1 MESVAESLRLVKAD
15 TDHEGS
21 RPGAALLKQS
31 RQCRMMHVTHNE
43 KQAKVVPRSR
53 RPVQGRLFFYQ
64 EGKMEKNLAQKYDH
78 SKVEEG
84 RYNEWVEAGYFT
96 AGDKSKDPFTIVIP
110 PPNVTGILHI
120 GHAWDNTLQDII
132 SRYKRLQGYD
142 MLYLPGMDHAGI
154 ATQARVDA
162 RLKSEGISRYDL
174 GREKFLERAW
184 QWKEEYAATIR
195 KQWAKLGNSLDYTR
209 ERFTMDEGLNLAVR
223 KVFVDLYN
231 EGLIYR
237 GWRIINWDPEARTAL
252 SNIEVYYQDDPG
264 KMYYFNYRVV
274 ETGDTFT
281 VATTRP
287 ETMFGDVCVVVNPD
301 DDRFRHLIGKHAVN
315 PANDEELI
323 IIGDDYVDVEFGT
336 GAMKCTPAHD
346 PNDFLIA
353 ERHGLEKPICMNPD
367 GTMNELAGVYEG
379 MDRYECRDRLVERI
393 KENGNLVKIEDIT
406 HNVAHSER
414 THCVIE
420 PYLSQQWFVRMKPL
434 ADDVL
439 ANQNIPEQKINFYPE
454 RFEKVFTQWLENIE
468 DWCISRQLWWGHRI
482 PAWYHKETGE
492 TYVGMEEPADSEN
505 WIQDEDVLDTWFSSA
520 LWPFSTLGWPDETG
534 DMARYYPTS
543 TMVTGYDIIFF
554 WVARMAFQARHFT
567 KNRPFKD
574 VLIHGLIRDAQ
585 GRKMSKSLGNGVDPM
600 EVIDEY
606 GVDAL
611 RFFLTTNS
619 TPGQDMR
626 YIPEKVEAAWNFIN
640 KIWNASRFVLMNLPE
655 GMELSDADLSHL
667 SLADAWILNK
677 LNRTIEHVTA
687 NMEKYEFALVGNEL
701 YSFVWDDFCSW
712 YVEMSK
718 SNLNSDDEEVRK
730 AAQSTLMVCL
740 HAIVRLLHPFMP
752 FVTEEI
758 YLTMPHEK
766 ASINLESWPQVI
778 EGLPLSD
785 LDSME
790 RILSAITKIREVKKA
805 NDLKPAAMIEVMLKD
820 LNGNTIPVEKGF
832 AAILQ
837 KMAKAEWRDDLEG
850 DLSVETITGGT
861 LLIPSRE
868 LSNPE
873 EELKKL
879 AAEKERLEK
888 EIARSNGILS
898 NEGFLKK
905 APEAKVKLEKDKLEV
920 YKKQYQTILDRIA
933 VLNG

>member
-1 MESVAESLRLVKAD
+1 MRSKQRWYHVSDVLCI
-15 TDHEGS
+15 
-21 RPGAALLKQS
+21 GAF
-31 RQCRMMHVTHNE
+31 
-43 KQAKVVPRSR
+43 
-53 RPVQGRLFFYQ
+53 LFIQ
-64 EGKMEKNLAQKYDH
+64 EEIMEKNLAAKYDH
-78 SKVEEG
+78 KAVEENKYAG
-84 RYNEWVEAGYFT
+84 WVEKGYFT

-132 SRYKRLQGYD
+132 SRYKRMQGYD

-154 ATQARVDA
+154 ATQAKVDA
-162 RLKSEGISRYDL
+162 RLKSEGISRYDI

-184 QWKEEYAATIR
+184 EWKEEYAATIR

-209 ERFTMDEGLNLAVR
+209 ERFTMDEGLNRAVR
-223 KVFVDLYN
+223 QVFVTLYE

-264 KMYYFNYRVV
+264 KMYYFNYEVV
-274 ETGDTFT
+274 ETGETFT

-287 ETMFGDVCVVVNPD
+287 ETMFGDVCVVVNPED
-301 DDRFRHLIGKHAVN
+301 ERFRHLIGKHAIN
-315 PANDEELI
+315 PANHEPLI

-346 PNDFLIA
+346 PNDFAIA

-367 GTMNELAGVYEG
+367 GTMNALCGEYDG

-393 KENGNLVKIEDIT
+393 EAEGNLVKIEDIT

-420 PYLSQQWFVRMKPL
+420 PYLSQQWFVKMKPL

-439 ANQNIPEQKINFYPE
+439 ANQKDPDQKITFYPE
-454 RFEKVFTQWLENIE
+454 RFEKTFSQWLENIE

-482 PAWYHKETGE
+482 PAWYNQDTGE
-492 TYVGMEEPADSEN
+492 TYVGMEDPKDGGN
-505 WIQDEDVLDTWFSSA
+505 WVQDEDVLDTWFSSA
-520 LWPFSTLGWPDETG
+520 LWPFSTLGWPDETD
-534 DMARYYPTS
+534 DMARYYPTD

-600 EVIDEY
+600 DVIDEY

-640 KIWNASRFVLMNLPE
+640 KIWNASRFVIMNLDE
-655 GMELSDADLSHL
+655 GMSIDDVDLSSL
-667 SLADAWILNK
+667 SVSDAWILNR
-677 LNRTIEHVTA
+677 LNETIAHVTE

-718 SNLNSDDEEVRK
+718 SALNSDDAKARK
-730 AAQSTLMVCL
+730 AAQSTLLTCL
-740 HAIVRLLHPFMP
+740 DAILRLLQPFMP

-758 YLTMPHEK
+758 YLTIPHRKE
-766 ASINLESWPQVI
+766 SINLETWPSVI
-778 EGLPLSD
+778 KDIESAD
-785 LDSME
+785 LESME
-790 RILSAITKIREVKKA
+790 RVLSAIQKIREVKNV
-805 NDLKPAAMIEVMLKD
+805 NDLKPSQLIHVMLRD
-820 LNGNTIPVEKGF
+820 LSGNIIPVDEKL
-832 AAILQ
+832 AAIIS

-850 DLSVETITGGT
+850 DLAVETIRLGS
-861 LLIPSRE
+861 LNIPSSE
-868 LSNPE
+868 LADPAE
-873 EELKKL
+873 EIRKL
-879 AAEKERLEK
+879 TAEKERLEK

-905 APEAKVKLEKDKLEV
+905 APAQKVEVERRKLDE
-920 YKKQYQTILDRIA
+920 YQKQYQTVCDR
-933 VLNG
+933 LNQLG

>member
-1 MESVAESLRLVKAD
+1 
-15 TDHEGS
+15 
-21 RPGAALLKQS
+21 
-31 RQCRMMHVTHNE
+31 
-43 KQAKVVPRSR
+43 
-53 RPVQGRLFFYQ
+53 
-64 EGKMEKNLAQKYDH
+64 MEKNLATKYDH
-78 SKVEEG
+78 KAVEENK
-84 RYNEWVEAGYFT
+84 YNGWVEKGYFT

-132 SRYKRLQGYD
+132 SRYKRMQGYD

-154 ATQARVDA
+154 ATQAKVDA
-162 RLKSEGISRYDL
+162 RLKSEGISRYDI

-184 QWKEEYAATIR
+184 EWKEEYAATIR
-195 KQWAKLGNSLDYTR
+195 RQWAKLGNSLDYTR
-209 ERFTMDEGLNLAVR
+209 ERFTMDEGLNRAVR
-223 KVFVDLYN
+223 QVFVTLYE

-264 KMYYFNYRVV
+264 KMYYFNYKVV

-301 DDRFRHLIGKHAVN
+301 DERFKHLIGKHAVN
-315 PANDEELI
+315 PANGEELV

-346 PNDFLIA
+346 PNDFAIA

-367 GTMNELAGVYEG
+367 GTMNALAGVYEG

-393 KENGNLVKIEDIT
+393 EAEGNLVKIENIT

-420 PYLSQQWFVRMKPL
+420 PYLSQQWFVKMKPL

-439 ANQNIPEQKINFYPE
+439 KNQQIPDQKITFYPE
-454 RFEKVFTQWLENIE
+454 RFEKTFSQWLENIE

-482 PAWYHKETGE
+482 PAWYNQDSGE
-492 TYVGMEEPADSEN
+492 TYVGMDEPSDGGN
-505 WIQDEDVLDTWFSSA
+505 WVQDEDVLDTWFSSA
-520 LWPFSTLGWPDETG
+520 LWPFSTLGWPDATD
-534 DMARYYPTS
+534 DMARYYPTD

-600 EVIDEY
+600 DVIDQY

-640 KIWNASRFVLMNLPE
+640 KIWNASRFVIMNLEE
-655 GMELSDADLSHL
+655 GMTVEDVDLSDLSV
-667 SLADAWILNK
+667 SDAWILNR
-677 LNRTIEHVTA
+677 LNQTVSHVTE

-701 YSFVWDDFCSW
+701 YSFIWDDFCSW

-718 SNLNSDDEEVRK
+718 SALNGNDPAAKK
-730 AAQSTLMVCL
+730 AAQSTLLTCL
-740 HAIVRLLHPFMP
+740 DAIVRLLQPFMP

-758 YLTMPHEK
+758 YLTIPHRKE
-766 ASINLESWPQVI
+766 SINLETWPKPI
-778 EGLPLSD
+778 ENLPVSD
-785 LDSME
+785 LESME
-790 RILSAITKIREVKKA
+790 RVLSAIQKIREVKNV
-805 NDLKPAAMIEVMLKD
+805 NDIKPGTVIHVMLRD
-820 LNGNTIPVEKGF
+820 LSGSIIPADPKL
-832 AAILQ
+832 AAIIA
-837 KMAKAEWRDDLEG
+837 KMAKAEWKDDLSG
-850 DLSVETITGGT
+850 DLAVETIRLGS
-861 LLIPSRE
+861 LNIPSNE
-868 LSNPE
+868 LADPAE
-873 EELKKL
+873 EIKKL
-879 AAEKERLEK
+879 NAEKERLEK
-888 EIARSNGILS
+888 EIARSSGILS
-898 NEGFLKK
+898 NPGFLKK
-905 APEAKVKLEKDKLEV
+905 APAAKVELEKKKLEE
-920 YKKQYQTILDRIA
+920 YQQQYQT
-933 VLNG
+933 VLNRLNALA

>member
-1 MESVAESLRLVKAD
+1 MRSKQRWYHVSDVLCI
-15 TDHEGS
+15 
-21 RPGAALLKQS
+21 GAF
-31 RQCRMMHVTHNE
+31 
-43 KQAKVVPRSR
+43 
-53 RPVQGRLFFYQ
+53 LFIQ
-64 EGKMEKNLAQKYDH
+64 EEIMEKNLAAKYDH
-78 SKVEEG
+78 KAVEENKYAG
-84 RYNEWVEAGYFT
+84 WVEKGYFT

-132 SRYKRLQGYD
+132 SRYKRMQGYD

-154 ATQARVDA
+154 ATQAKVDA
-162 RLKSEGISRYDL
+162 RLKSEGISRYDI

-184 QWKEEYAATIR
+184 EWKEEYAATIR

-209 ERFTMDEGLNLAVR
+209 ERFTMDEGLNRAVR
-223 KVFVDLYN
+223 QVFVTLYE

-264 KMYYFNYRVV
+264 KMYYFNYEVV
-274 ETGDTFT
+274 ETGETFT

-287 ETMFGDVCVVVNPD
+287 ETMFGDVCVVVNPED
-301 DDRFRHLIGKHAVN
+301 ERFKHLIGKHAIN
-315 PANDEELI
+315 PANHEPLI

-346 PNDFLIA
+346 PNDFAIA
-353 ERHGLEKPICMNPD
+353 ERHGLDKPICMNPD
-367 GTMNELAGVYEG
+367 GTMNALCGEYDG

-393 KENGNLVKIEDIT
+393 EAEGNLVKIEDIT

-420 PYLSQQWFVRMKPL
+420 PYLSQQWFVKMKPL

-439 ANQNIPEQKINFYPE
+439 ANQKDPDQKITFYPE
-454 RFEKVFTQWLENIE
+454 RFEKTFSQWLENIE

-482 PAWYHKETGE
+482 PAWYNQDTGE
-492 TYVGMEEPADSEN
+492 TYVGMEDPKDGGN
-505 WIQDEDVLDTWFSSA
+505 WVQDEDVLDTWFSSA
-520 LWPFSTLGWPDETG
+520 LWPFSTLGWPDETD
-534 DMARYYPTS
+534 DMARYYPTD

-600 EVIDEY
+600 DVIDEY

-640 KIWNASRFVLMNLPE
+640 KIWNASRFVIMNLDE
-655 GMELSDADLSHL
+655 GMSIDDVDLSSL
-667 SLADAWILNK
+667 SVSDAWILNR
-677 LNRTIEHVTA
+677 LNETIAHVTE

-718 SNLNSDDEEVRK
+718 SALNSDDAKARK
-730 AAQSTLMVCL
+730 AAQSTLLTCL
-740 HAIVRLLHPFMP
+740 DAILRLLQPFMP

-758 YLTMPHEK
+758 YLTIPHRME
-766 ASINLESWPQVI
+766 SINLETWPSVI
-778 EGLPLSD
+778 SD
-785 LDSME
+785 IESADLESME
-790 RILSAITKIREVKKA
+790 RVLSAIQKIREVKNV
-805 NDLKPAAMIEVMLKD
+805 NDLKPSQLIHVMLRD
-820 LNGNTIPVEKGF
+820 LSGNIIPVDEKL
-832 AAILQ
+832 AAIIS

-850 DLSVETITGGT
+850 DLAVETIRLGS
-861 LLIPSRE
+861 LNIPSSE
-868 LSNPE
+868 LADPAE
-873 EELKKL
+873 EIRKL
-879 AAEKERLEK
+879 TAEKERLEK

-905 APEAKVKLEKDKLEV
+905 APAQKVEVERRKLDE
-920 YKKQYQTILDRIA
+920 YQKQYQTVCDR
-933 VLNG
+933 LNQLG